1 MKMAFDN
8 KHWCYDRM
16 KCFDFNGE
24 THVLLKHFQLN
35 STSNLRQSIGFSIFI
50 PRTRKKIY
58 SWIVFRNEI
67 ISRIVWENEKTS
79 NWYSVGHLDIWVKF

>member
-1 MKMAFDN
+1 MEMAFDN

-50 PRTRKKIY
+50 PRTREKYTLESCLGMKLY
-58 SWIVFRNEI
+58 LELFGKTKRL
-67 ISRIVWENEKTS
+67 RI
-79 NWYSVGHLDIWVKF
+79 DIQLVI